1 MAIAELPSWLATEE
15 RYEPAGARHR
25 VMQKNV
31 LHLASLLER
40 VRLGGGAHEGGSM
53 VDRALSCVSAP
64 VRLVGMFVCVLC
76 VCLTQSPLYLM
87 LMAAIALVLVA
98 VRPARGLRA
107 TFVPALGA
115 AGLAVVLALP
125 ALLLGASATGAMLK
139 IALKTF
145 INEGLERDLEH
156 GARGRRAQQQ
166 GRQCQNYRE
175 PRSAERRHKGRTQP
189 ARGAHRDQHQRDS
202 RHQHQVQ
209 RTLRQTHAQDAD
221 EHPHQAH
228 RSRNARKGAVDHR
241 PALVRASTQANP
253 LKQARQVQDILL
265 HHTMPSPR
273 GLVSLLGR
281 KPARQLG
288 YRHEHRFP

>member
-1 MAIAELPSWLATEE
+1 MAIAELPSWLAAEE

-98 VRPARGLRA
+98 VRPVRGLRA

-145 INEGLERDLEH
+145 INVSLVLGVSWTLTWSRM
-156 GARGRRAQQQ
+156 
-166 GRQCQNYRE
+166 
-175 PRSAERRHKGRTQP
+175 SAALKMLHLPDEVIFTFDMALKHIEVLGRT
-189 ARGAHRDQHQRDS
+189 AHDLCESVMLRSVGS
-202 RHQHQVQ
+202 R
-209 RTLRQTHAQDAD
+209 A
-221 EHPHQAH
+221 
-228 RSRNARKGAVDHR
+228 
-241 PALVRASTQANP
+241 
-253 LKQARQVQDILL
+253 
-265 HHTMPSPR
+265 
-273 GLVSLLGR
+273 
-281 KPARQLG
+281 
-288 YRHEHRFP
+288 